1 MAYDTALASTH
12 RGQTPKL
19 ATANHPRGT
28 MGKKRRRPAG
38 TGAGPLRGDTL
49 LVNRVHA
56 LLDGAE
62 VGAEEDGA
70 PKLTSERAYE
80 LLLQKHREYARKS
93 EKGVRQLLSALIIER
108 RQASSRPASP
118 AGGDN
123 ESDDSDNDADGDTE
137 DKHNM
142 LNGGLYAAQRK
153 KTRLEQ
159 AQQRQQAQEQD
170 RQPVKAKSRKRAI
183 PKSGQLP
190 ILPAGDGFGVQAQRP
205 GVRFKDMGGID
216 SCIKDIREL
225 CAYPLVHPE
234 LYEHLGVDP
243 PRGVLLHG
251 PPGSG
256 KTMLARAIAGELD
269 VAFYS
274 ISAPEIVSGMSG
286 ESEQKLR
293 GLFDAA
299 RVNAPAIIFIDEID
313 AITGKR
319 ESSSR
324 GMERRIVAQLLT
336 CMDSLRREV
345 EADDEDLD
353 PNAVASETK
362 EGRAADGTSSGAV
375 LVIGATNRPDAL
387 DPALRRA
394 GRFDREI
401 AMGIPDT
408 PARAKILQC
417 LSSRMRLAGDF
428 DFEEVAR
435 LTPGFVGADLD
446 ALCKEA
452 AVLAVNRVFHSLGS
466 DKTEIGS
473 VDQMREPF
481 SPDQLE
487 PVFVQMSDFLEA
499 VGKVQPSAKREGF
512 ATVPS
517 VTWDDIGSLG
527 DIREELSMA
536 ITEPIR
542 HPERFR
548 AMGLTAPMGV
558 LLYGPPGCGK
568 TLTAKAIANS
578 SGSNFISVKG
588 PELLN
593 KYVGESERAVRQ
605 VFARARTSAPCV
617 VFFDELDALC
627 PRRGSDGSNGVSERV
642 VNQLLTEMDGLEE
655 RREVFVIAATNR
667 PDIIDPAILRPGRL
681 DKLLYVPL
689 PTSKDRV
696 SILKTCARKTPMD
709 GSVDLESVGC
719 SPRLERFS
727 GADLNALV
735 KEAAMN
741 ALRRIRIEE
750 TQKKA
755 SEDADAGEAMMVDA
769 GDAVQTSCQ
778 TRVNADDFEKAMNS
792 IRPSISEKDQLLYR
806 SMESAPLSNTL
817 DATS

>member
-1 MAYDTALASTH
+1 
-12 RGQTPKL
+12 
-19 ATANHPRGT
+19 
-28 MGKKRRRPAG
+28 MGKRRRPQAS
-38 TGAGPLRGDTL
+38 AVGPLRGDSL
-49 LVNRVHA
+49 LVNRINA

-62 VGAEEDGA
+62 VDSEGEGS
-70 PKLTSERAYE
+70 KLTSDKAYE
-80 LLLQKHREYARKS
+80 LLVQKHREYARKS
-93 EKGVRQLLSALIIER
+93 EKAIKQLLSSIIIDR
-108 RQASSRPASP
+108 RQASNSTKSTS
-118 AGGDN
+118 GDP
-123 ESDDSDNDADGDTE
+123 SGADADDAE
-137 DKHNM
+137 VSSDSEAEADVPDMHNM
-142 LNGGLYAAQRK
+142 LNGGLYAANRK
-153 KTRLEQ
+153 KSRLE
-159 AQQRQQAQEQD
+159 AVAAAADKKQQQQQTPGK
-170 RQPVKAKSRKRAI
+170 RQPLKGRSKSNQQMRSMFKN
-183 PKSGQLP
+183 
-190 ILPAGDGFGVQAQRP
+190 AGNSDSFGVQAQRP

-216 SCIKDIREL
+216 NCIKDIREL

-234 LYEHLGVDP
+234 LYAHLGVEP

-274 ISAPEIVSGMSG
+274 VSAPEIVSGMSG

-293 GLFDAA
+293 GLFEAA
-299 RVNAPAIIFIDEID
+299 RANAPAIIFIDEID

-319 ESSSR
+319 DSSSR

-336 CMDSLRREV
+336 CMDSIGHNS
-345 EADDEDLD
+345 EADATEDAED
-353 PNAVASETK
+353 SAEDDSK
-362 EGRAADGTSSGAV
+362 SSAV
-375 LVIGATNRPDAL
+375 LVIGATNRPDSL

-408 PARAKILQC
+408 PSRCKILQC
-417 LSSRMRLAGDF
+417 LSTKMRLEGDF
-428 DFEEVAR
+428 DFEEIAR

-452 AVLAVNRVFHSLGS
+452 AVISVNRVFHSLGA
-466 DKTEIGS
+466 DNDPVRS
-473 VDQMREPF
+473 VDTMREPF
-481 SPDQLE
+481 SQEQLD
-487 PVFVQMSDFLEA
+487 PVFMKMDDFLEA

-605 VFARARTSAPCV
+605 VFSRARTSAPCV

-689 PTSKDRV
+689 PTPKDRV
-696 SILKTCARKTPMD
+696 DILKTCARKTPID
-709 GSVDLESVGC
+709 SSVDLESIGV
-719 SPRLERFS
+719 SPLLERFS

-741 ALRRIRIEE
+741 ALRRMRHEE
-750 TQKKA
+750 TIDSSSA
-755 SEDADAGEAMMVDA
+755 CIV
-769 GDAVQTSCQ
+769 TPP
-778 TRVNADDFEKAMNS
+778 DFEKAMGS

-806 SMESAPLSNTL
+806 SMESSPLGDTVNIK
-817 DATS
+817 